1 MRWPNFL
8 IPMLLLMTLFSSCS
22 FQDLELKG
30 VEGFE
35 MSKLENGK
43 MEGVMRVKIH
53 NPNSFPITVTKA
65 DLDVFAAA
73 VRVGDAHLSENI
85 KIKANSEESYDV
97 KIDANIENVLT
108 GGLGGIVN
116 MLAGKSPTIK
126 LEGQLK
132 ARSFLVSKTVPVSLE
147 TAIPMN
153 R

>member
-1 MRWPNFL
+1 
-8 IPMLLLMTLFSSCS
+8 
-22 FQDLELKG
+22 
-30 VEGFE
+30 